1 MILVI
6 IMMNTLAEKILSLNC
21 PSHLRDRDTGLIK
34 KTLLAHL
41 IAQNSRTCKIVSSPH
56 GHCRNQSCSLQRT
69 KPDLTNKR
77 SAV

>member
-41 IAQNSRTCKIVSSPH
+41 IAQNSRTCKIVTSPH
-56 GHCRNQSCSLQRT
+56 GQIAVT
-69 KPDLTNKR
+69 K
-77 SAV
+77 AVHYKEQNRI